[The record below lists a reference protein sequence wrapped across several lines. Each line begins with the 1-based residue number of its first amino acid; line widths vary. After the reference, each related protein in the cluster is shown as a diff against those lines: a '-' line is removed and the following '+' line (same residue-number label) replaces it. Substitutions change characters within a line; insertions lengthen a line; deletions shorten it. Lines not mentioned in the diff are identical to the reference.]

1 MIKALI
7 QTFRKPSAEIIA
19 QAELE
24 EAKRQ
29 LLAAQSA
36 AEYAN
41 GIIFYRKAQ
50 IARLHKYIQEA
61 TQC

>member
-1 MIKALI
+1 MIKELI

-24 EAKRQ
+24 EARRQ

-36 AEYAN
+36 SEYAN
-41 GIIFYRKAQ
+41 GIILYRKTQ
-50 IARLHKYIQEA
+50 ITRLQKYIQET
-61 TQC
+61 TQ